1 MKKMLSTL
9 KNLFA
14 AWIAGLRRKDDRVMF
29 ITLPFLGLLAIGF
42 LVRDICMIAAGTV
55 GKNGHIPFVAA
66 IGLGAIVAIVSYTW
80 HLMETGGRG
89 FEKDGMPKDSFLH
102 PDNLPKDRA
111 DDGRI
116 E

>member
-1 MKKMLSTL
+1 MKTLLSTL
-9 KNLFA
+9 KTLFA

-29 ITLPFLGLLAIGF
+29 VTLPILGLLAIGF
-42 LVRDICMIAAGTV
+42 LVRDIVMIADGTV
-55 GKNGHIPFVAA
+55 GKDGHIPFVAA
-66 IGLGAIVAIVSYTW
+66 IGLSAIIAIVSYTL
-80 HLMETGGRG
+80 HIMNGGGRG